1 MLKQLRFKFVLIN
14 MCIVTFLLFAILGL
28 VFYFTSAS
36 LEAESIRMLQG
47 IAVQPFQLGIP
58 SEPAEDVRLPFFT
71 LQLSPYGELIA
82 TGGGYY
88 DLSNDDFLDSLIAQ
102 AFSSPRQLG
111 VIEEYNLRYYRV
123 DAPANRYL
131 VFADISSERATLD
144 NLMNHCLLIGGLSF
158 LAFLGGSILLS
169 GWAVRPVE
177 RAWKQQRQFI
187 ADASHELKTPLSV
200 IMTNAELAQ
209 EPCHDERNRQ
219 KFLAGIL
226 TMSEQMKTLIEQ
238 MLAQARADQTD
249 IRTTYQ
255 TLNFSKLISDAV
267 LPFEPVFFE
276 AGLQL
281 DTDVE
286 SGIEVAGDE
295 DQLRRVLDI
304 LLDNAQK
311 YTAGDTVWV
320 SLRRRSKNRCR
331 LAVQDRG
338 KEIPPQA
345 QQDIFKRFY
354 RADAARSRTGSFGL
368 GLSIAESIIM
378 RHRGKI
384 WVESNA
390 GINSFYVELP
400 CK

>member
-14 MCIVTFLLFAILGL
+14 MCIVTLLLFAILGL

-71 LQLSPYGELIA
+71 LQLSLYGELIA

-144 NLMNHCLLIGGLSF
+144 NLTNHCLLVGGLSF

-238 MLAQARADQTD
+238 MLALARADQTD

-267 LPFEPVFFE
+267 LPAYNWIRMWKAESKLLAMKTSCAGCSISCWTMRRNIQPVIPYGYPCGGE
-276 AGLQL
+276 AK
-281 DTDVE
+281 T
-286 SGIEVAGDE
+286 VAGWRFRIVV
-295 DQLRRVLDI
+295 RRFR
-304 LLDNAQK
+304 
-311 YTAGDTVWV
+311 
-320 SLRRRSKNRCR
+320 RRRSKISSNVSTAQMRR
-331 LAVQDRG
+331 GAGLAASAWGFRS
-338 KEIPPQA
+338 P
-345 QQDIFKRFY
+345 
-354 RADAARSRTGSFGL
+354 RASSCG
-368 GLSIAESIIM
+368 IAEKSGWKAM
-378 RHRGKI
+378 P
-384 WVESNA
+384 ESTV
-390 GINSFYVELP
+390 FM
-400 CK
+400 

>member
-1 MLKQLRFKFVLIN
+1 
-14 MCIVTFLLFAILGL
+14 
-28 VFYFTSAS
+28 
-36 LEAESIRMLQG
+36 
-47 IAVQPFQLGIP
+47 
-58 SEPAEDVRLPFFT
+58 
-71 LQLSPYGELIA
+71 
-82 TGGGYY
+82 
-88 DLSNDDFLDSLIAQ
+88 
-102 AFSSPRQLG
+102 
-111 VIEEYNLRYYRV
+111 
-123 DAPANRYL
+123 
-131 VFADISSERATLD
+131 
-144 NLMNHCLLIGGLSF
+144 
-158 LAFLGGSILLS
+158 
-169 GWAVRPVE
+169 
-177 RAWKQQRQFI
+177 
-187 ADASHELKTPLSV
+187 
-200 IMTNAELAQ
+200 
-209 EPCHDERNRQ
+209 
-219 KFLAGIL
+219 
-226 TMSEQMKTLIEQ
+226 
-238 MLAQARADQTD
+238 MLALARADQTD

-276 AGLQL
+276 AGLEL

>member
-1 MLKQLRFKFVLIN
+1 M
-14 MCIVTFLLFAILGL
+14 
-28 VFYFTSAS
+28 SAC
-36 LEAESIRMLQG
+36 L
-47 IAVQPFQLGIP
+47 
-58 SEPAEDVRLPFFT
+58 FFT

-238 MLAQARADQTD
+238 MLALARADQTD

-276 AGLQL
+276 AGLEL